1 MITMS
6 RNDCSSDTTFQI
18 MVGELDTLFMNGIKI
33 RIDRVMYIIIGTY
46 MYKFAF
52 YYPLNA

>member
-1 MITMS
+1 
-6 RNDCSSDTTFQI
+6 